1 MNQKFDAKAVTPV
14 RGLVINAPWVFEDPA
29 FMAWLNNG
37 SSKFTWHIKG
47 NAVADEYSDV
57 VVCVDPTLSGEGDAS
72 DMPEY
77 IWKMI
82 VETCREHIGEAKSSG
97 ENHYLVRLTNLQD

>member
-1 MNQKFDAKAVTPV
+1 MDVATTPC
-14 RGLVINAPWVFEDPA
+14 LVINAPEFFEDLA

-37 SSKFTWHIKG
+37 QPKFTWHIPG

-57 VVCVDPTLSGEGDAS
+57 VVCVDPGLSGEGTDS

-77 IWKMI
+77 IWNQI
-82 VETCREHIGEAKSSG
+82 VQACEAHLGPRSG
-97 ENHYLVRLTNLQD
+97 VPHYLVRLTNLAG

>member
-1 MNQKFDAKAVTPV
+1 MEVSKAQC
-14 RGLVINAPWVFEDPA
+14 LVINAPEFFEDPA

-37 SSKFTWHIKG
+37 ESKVTGHIKG

-57 VVCVDPTLSGEGDAS
+57 VVSVDPGLNGEGSDS

-77 IWKMI
+77 IWNKI
-82 VETCREHIGEAKSSG
+82 VDACREHLGTSSG
-97 ENHYLVRLTNLQD
+97 ECHYLVRLTNLAS